1 MPGVF
6 RAIAGWLGDGSPLA
20 VLAWLLFA
28 GCNLA
33 LGLIYRRY
41 LGILGANRRVPP
53 ERQTYDSLRAS
64 LAEGAVAW
72 TV

>member
-41 LGILGANRRVPP
+41 LCRSVLTRTVRPDTILFKQASVP
-53 ERQTYDSLRAS
+53 
-64 LAEGAVAW
+64 
-72 TV
+72 